1 MIIFTDK
8 GENHFILSLL
18 ILFYYYYYFFFF
30 FFTFPCRSFSL
41 IFHVTAISHRQGT
54 AQYLTA
60 AAWNQAW
67 KRMTH
72 FQNT

>member
-18 ILFYYYYYFFFF
+18 ILFYCYYYYFFF
-30 FFTFPCRSFSL
+30 TFSCRSFPS
-41 IFHVTAISHRQGT
+41 FFMSPAISHRQGT

-72 FQNT
+72 LQNT

>member
-18 ILFYYYYYFFFF
+18 ILFYYYYFFFSLFLVGVFPSF
-30 FFTFPCRSFSL
+30 FISP
-41 IFHVTAISHRQGT
+41 AISHRQGT

-60 AAWNQAW
+60 AAWNQVW
-67 KRMTH
+67 MRMTH
-72 FQNT
+72 LQNT

>member
-8 GENHFILSLL
+8 GENHFIYPCS
-18 ILFYYYYYFFFF
+18 FYFIVIIIII
-30 FFTFPCRSFSL
+30 FFTFSRRSFPS
-41 IFHVTAISHRQGT
+41 FFMSPAISHRQGT

-72 FQNT
+72 LQNT

>member
-8 GENHFILSLL
+8 RET
-18 ILFYYYYYFFFF
+18 ILFCPCSFYFMIIIIFFHF
-30 FFTFPCRSFSL
+30 FLLEFSL
-41 IFHVTAISHRQGT
+41 IFHVTAISHRRGT

-60 AAWNQAW
+60 AAWNQEW

-72 FQNT
+72 LQNT